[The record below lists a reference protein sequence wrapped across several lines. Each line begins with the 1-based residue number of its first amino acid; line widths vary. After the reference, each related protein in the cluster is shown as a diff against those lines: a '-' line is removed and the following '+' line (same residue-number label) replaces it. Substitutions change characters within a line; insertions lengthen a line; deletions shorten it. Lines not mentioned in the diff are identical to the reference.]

1 MRDISIHCQGEDVEM
16 TNERQYSQQVETLRQ
31 DRERI
36 LNDLARWR
44 EVLKTEVDPDV
55 DEGDP
60 DLVERE
66 KVVAL
71 VKTLERKLNS
81 MNYALQRARDGVY
94 GICER
99 CGNPI
104 NPERLEAKP
113 EATYC
118 VDCMAVVERM
128 VRAKVALNG

>member
-1 MRDISIHCQGEDVEM
+1 MAKEG
-16 TNERQYSQQVETLRQ
+16 QYVQQIDSLRQ

-36 LNDLARWR
+36 LGELERWR
-44 EVLKTEVDPDV
+44 DALKTEVDPDA

-66 KVVAL
+66 KVMAL
-71 VKTLERKLNS
+71 VKTLERKLDS
-81 MNYALQRARDGVY
+81 VKYALRRADDGVY

-113 EATYC
+113 EATLC
-118 VDCMAVVERM
+118 IDCMAIVERLAR
-128 VRAKVALNG
+128 VNAASSG

>member
-1 MRDISIHCQGEDVEM
+1 MDE
-16 TNERQYSQQVETLRQ
+16 SQQYVGQIESLKQ

-36 LNDLARWR
+36 VKDLERWR
-44 EVLKTEVDPDV
+44 EALKTEVDPDA

-71 VKTLERKLNS
+71 VSTLERKLDS
-81 MNYALQRARDGVY
+81 VNYALRRVDEGVY

-113 EATYC
+113 EATLC
-118 VDCMAVVERM
+118 IECMAVVERLA
-128 VRAKVALNG
+128 RANSAPKGQ

>member
-1 MRDISIHCQGEDVEM
+1 MAEEGRYV
-16 TNERQYSQQVETLRQ
+16 QQIASLRQ

-36 LNDLARWR
+36 ISDLERWR
-44 EVLKTEVDPDV
+44 EALKTEVDPDA

-71 VKTLERKLNS
+71 VKTLERKLDSIDN
-81 MNYALQRARDGVY
+81 ALRRADDGVY

-113 EATYC
+113 EATLC
-118 VDCMAVVERM
+118 INCMAVVERLA
-128 VRAKVALNG
+128 RANLASNS